1 MIPREHYLERIR
13 PFVDQDLIKVI
24 TGVRRSGKSILLELI
39 KLELLSKGIQ
49 PNQFISYNFEDLTY
63 APLCTAKALHEE
75 LSRRIQTLDDKAYLF
90 LDEIQEVQEWEK
102 CVNSLR
108 VRFSCDIYLTGSNA
122 QLLSGELATYLAGR
136 YVEFVVYP
144 FSLAEF
150 SMAYLQSKM
159 NVSASEVFSQYLQ
172 LGGMPYLHNLHY
184 ETSPSRQ
191 YLFDVYNSVVL
202 KDIVKR
208 NNVRDIDLLERI
220 IHYVST
226 NTGQTFS
233 ATAISKYFK
242 SENRNVSA
250 ETILNYLKYCEHAFL
265 FFPVQRHDL
274 VRKRIL
280 SVQDKYYLVD
290 HGIRDAVWGGGSRDI
305 HLVLENIVYLEL
317 LRRGY
322 SITVGKIGEREIDF
336 VGEKRGNR
344 VYIQVT
350 YLLASPE
357 TIEREFGVY
366 AQVNDHFPKYVLSMD
381 ELDMSRNG
389 IKHKNIREFLLQPNW
404 E

>member
-1 MIPREHYLERIR
+1 M
-13 PFVDQDLIKVI
+13 
-24 TGVRRSGKSILLELI
+24 
-39 KLELLSKGIQ
+39 
-49 PNQFISYNFEDLTY
+49 
-63 APLCTAKALHEE
+63 
-75 LSRRIQTLDDKAYLF
+75 
-90 LDEIQEVQEWEK
+90 
-102 CVNSLR
+102 
-108 VRFSCDIYLTGSNA
+108 
-122 QLLSGELATYLAGR
+122 
-136 YVEFVVYP
+136 
-144 FSLAEF
+144 
-150 SMAYLQSKM
+150 
-159 NVSASEVFSQYLQ
+159 
-172 LGGMPYLHNLHY
+172 
-184 ETSPSRQ
+184 
-191 YLFDVYNSVVL
+191 
-202 KDIVKR
+202 
-208 NNVRDIDLLERI
+208 
-220 IHYVST
+220 
-226 NTGQTFS
+226 
-233 ATAISKYFK
+233 
-242 SENRNVSA
+242 
-250 ETILNYLKYCEHAFL
+250 

-280 SVQDKYYLVD
+280 SVQEKYYLVD